1 MAVATT
7 LHPGETAILVQTGS
21 HQRRLVITK
30 LPFTIGRAEE
40 CDATIAD
47 FKVSRQHA
55 KVVMEG
61 NEYFL
66 VDTESRH
73 GTFLNG
79 VRCQRAKLKNRDEI
93 TLGVTGVKII
103 FLHDT
108 PVSSAANMLLT
119 RLGSGTDISELE
131 KLRLFLEAARSL
143 TGGLVV
149 NDVLRNMLDYAL
161 KITKAERGFVYL
173 KDREKNGAPVMA
185 CGRDSAGVS
194 TTNDANVSHSV
205 VHEAMT
211 SASEFITGD
220 ALKQQA
226 LAARQS
232 IMLNELRTVIRHS
245 IAYAARRGRRCGRGA
260 LSRQPIGIA
269 KPFRREP

>member
-7 LHPGETAILVQTGS
+7 LNPGETAVLVQTAG

-55 KVVMEG
+55 KLVMEG
-61 NEYFL
+61 GNYFI

-103 FLHDT
+103 FLQGT
-108 PVSSAANMLLT
+108 PVGSAANMLLT
-119 RLGSGTDISELE
+119 RLGTGTDISELE

-173 KDREKNGAPVMA
+173 KDREKNG
-185 CGRDSAGVS
+185 
-194 TTNDANVSHSV
+194 T
-205 VHEAMT
+205 
-211 SASEFITGD
+211 
-220 ALKQQA
+220 
-226 LAARQS
+226 
-232 IMLNELRTVIRHS
+232 
-245 IAYAARRGRRCGRGA
+245 
-260 LSRQPIGIA
+260 
-269 KPFRREP
+269 